1 MNSVLYFLQENM
13 NLLITLFGIIIGV
26 SLVINAIHLS
36 HQKSRIQDALNWKR
50 RSMSINKKT
59 MELQEHEE
67 VENITPETIHGYEK
81 EFNKVC
87 SSYNVLAQFIPLF
100 PLLGI
105 LGTVSGLMLQV
116 SSQDIA
122 SMSASLSLAL
132 GSTWV
137 GLIFAI
143 GLKILVALTSNR
155 IIDDVEILLEDYDKT
170 FGDLVAQRKIR
181 ED

>member
-1 MNSVLYFLQENM
+1 MNGILHFLQENM
-13 NLLITLFGIIIGV
+13 NLLITLLGIGLSVGIII
-26 SLVINAIHLS
+26 NAVQLM
-36 HQKSRIQDALNWKR
+36 HQKTRIQDALNWKK
-50 RSMSINKKT
+50 RSLSINKRT

-67 VENITPETIHGYEK
+67 KENVTPQMIHTYEK

-87 SSYNVLAQFIPLF
+87 SGYNVLAQFIPLF

-116 SSQDIA
+116 ASQDIE

-137 GLIFAI
+137 GLVFAI
-143 GLKILVALTSNR
+143 FLKALVALTSTR
-155 IIDDVEILLEDYDKT
+155 IIDDVEILLEDYDKIYS
-170 FGDLVAQRKIR
+170 DLVTQRSIT